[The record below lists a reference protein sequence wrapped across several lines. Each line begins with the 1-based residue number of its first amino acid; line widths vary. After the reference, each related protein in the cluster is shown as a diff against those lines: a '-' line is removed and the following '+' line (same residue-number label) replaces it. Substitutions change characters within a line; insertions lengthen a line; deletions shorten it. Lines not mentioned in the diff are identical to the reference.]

1 MVRVGLV
8 GLGFMAATHLKAY
21 RDVPDAR
28 VMALCNPS
36 GRRLD
41 GDFSDVGGNLG
52 DGEPIRL
59 PPGTFTAFRS
69 YREMIADP
77 GIDAIDICAPT
88 FLHRELSVLALEA
101 GKHVICEKP
110 MARNT
115 RDALAIV
122 SAAHSANRV
131 FMPAMCLRFV
141 PEWRWLKEAV
151 DDRRF
156 GRVRSAFFRRIAEPP
171 AWGQANFLDG
181 PRSGGA
187 LFDLHIH
194 DADFVQY
201 CFGRPSAVQSSG
213 YESVS
218 GAIDHVVTQY
228 YVAGEA
234 MVHAEGSWAM
244 TPGFG
249 FNMSYLVNFE
259 NATVD
264 YDMSRGAECLRVCA
278 RDREPEF
285 VRLDEP
291 DGYVGELRHFIDSVS
306 RGKEPEVVTAEDG
319 LSAVEICSAE
329 ELSIQ
334 NGPSAVGQLI
344 FL

>member
-259 NATVD
+259 NATVFH
-264 YDMSRGAECLRVCA
+264 RQ
-278 RDREPEF
+278 REPREGTGSG
-285 VRLDEP
+285 D
-291 DGYVGELRHFIDSVS
+291 
-306 RGKEPEVVTAEDG
+306 RGGWPQRRGDLFRRGIVDPER
-319 LSAVEICSAE
+319 
-329 ELSIQ
+329 
-334 NGPSAVGQLI
+334 AVGGRPVDFSVTHRSFRRRCAHARSGHFHRSDARLGAGD
-344 FL
+344 LGHRSVG

>member
-1 MVRVGLV
+1 MVRIGIV

-21 RDVPDAR
+21 RDVPGAR
-28 VMALCNPS
+28 VVALCNPS

-52 DGEPIRL
+52 ESEPIRL
-59 PPGTFTAFRS
+59 DPAGFTA
-69 YREMIADP
+69 YRAYKEMIANP
-77 GIDAIDICAPT
+77 ELDAIDICAPT
-88 FLHRELSVLALEA
+88 FMHRELSVLALAE

-110 MARNT
+110 MSRT
-115 RDALAIV
+115 SRDAAGIV
-122 SAAHSANRV
+122 TAAREADRI

-141 PEWRWLKEAV
+141 PEWRWLQRAIA
-151 DDRRF
+151 DRRF
-156 GRVRSAFFRRIAEPP
+156 GAVRSAFFRRVAEPP
-171 AWGQANFLDG
+171 GWGQASFLDG

-194 DADFVQY
+194 DTDFVQY
-201 CFGRPSAVQSSG
+201 CFGRPSAVQSAG
-213 YESVS
+213 YSSVS

-228 YVAGEA
+228 YVADEV
-234 MVHAEGSWAM
+234 MVHAEGSWAL

-259 NATVD
+259 SATVD
-264 YDMSRGAECLRVCA
+264 YDMARGEECLRVCE
-278 RDREPEF
+278 RGKPPTHL
-285 VRLDEP
+285 RLDEP
-291 DGYVGELRHFIDSVS
+291 DGYVGELRHFVECVE
-306 RGKEPEVVTAEDG
+306 RGATPEITPEDG
-319 LSAVEICSAE
+319 LSAVEICAAE
-329 ELSIQ
+329 ELSIE